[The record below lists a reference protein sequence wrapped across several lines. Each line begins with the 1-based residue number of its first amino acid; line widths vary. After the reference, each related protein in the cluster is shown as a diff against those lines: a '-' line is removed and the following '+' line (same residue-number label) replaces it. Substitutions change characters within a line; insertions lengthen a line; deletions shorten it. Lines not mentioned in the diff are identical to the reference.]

1 MGTGGSDG
9 WRRLHV
15 RKELGRDRSLGLRT
29 ALRFWPTPTT
39 PDPHTS
45 ASTSTHTHI
54 LDGNTTP
61 IVVYIPV
68 QRQAPSAPAAR
79 HVCRSPLTTTLP
91 PPHVTPHV
99 TQHPSLASPIAAG
112 SLNMA
117 TVDSAAGEYG
127 HGGTGDRLARA
138 VIIVAGVC
146 SLVAS
151 LITFVCVSSLIHPH
165 PHSQC

>member
-1 MGTGGSDG
+1 MAGGGCTSG
-9 WRRLHV
+9 
-15 RKELGRDRSLGLRT
+15 RSLDAT
-29 ALRFWPTPTT
+29 AV
-39 PDPHTS
+39 S
-45 ASTSTHTHI
+45 ASALPAFLANANNPRPTREREHQHTHTHI
-54 LDGNTTP
+54 VDGNTTP

-68 QRQAPSAPAAR
+68 QRQAPSATAAR

-99 TQHPSLASPIAAG
+99 TQHPTLASPIAAG

-117 TVDSAAGEYG
+117 TVDSTGEYG

-151 LITFVCVSSLIHPH
+151 LITFVCVPSLIYPHPH
-165 PHSQC
+165 PHC